1 MEIHRDSANT
11 DPFDMQTK
19 ETPTRGVPDSS
30 VQFTVYWEAGLFLT
44 TPFTAGCDGFN
55 YQTSPCPP
63 PPWPL
68 KLRSV
73 QFVQFSVQFRSQF
86 SSVHMVFR
94 VWFGCILLDIIL
106 LL

>member
-19 ETPTRGVPDSS
+19 RRRLRVCQT
-30 VQFTVYWEAGLFLT
+30 VQFSSQFYWEAGFFLT
-44 TPFTAGCDGFN
+44 TPFTEGCDGLN